1 MNENMVRISNVSKSY
16 GQQLALD
23 QVTIPIKRGQIC
35 GLVGENG
42 AGKTTLLRILCG
54 LSIPTEG
61 EIEVSKNLKIGSLIE
76 APALYQNL
84 SAYDNLKYL
93 GLQLGLDQ
101 LNSRVEE
108 VLDIIGLATVSKKK
122 KSKNFSLGMRQRL
135 AIGMAILDQP
145 DFLILDEPI
154 NGLDPSGIKE
164 VRKLLLKLKEK
175 QGMTV
180 LISSHLLSEL
190 EQIADYFVMMSKGKV
205 LEILEQD
212 QLSHK
217 MKKNI
222 YLATNDNLRMQDVL
236 EEKNIDYQVDKDYL
250 VLHLKDK
257 PMTILPSTTLADI
270 MTRDVRC
277 VPPET
282 PLREASLLMA
292 NERISSLLIGTPD
305 APLGIVTETNILRA
319 VHVAL
324 PPETAVRNIMSQ
336 PLVTAPADLDLLGAR
351 HLVEKHHI
359 RHLLVVAAEGQ
370 VVGMVSESDFR
381 VHLGGMVFRH
391 LRTLEGVMDRDMPR
405 LPPGAT
411 LSEGIAAMLGATADY
426 LIVAEHG
433 RAAGIVTERDI
444 PRLLATHADPQT
456 IQLGEV
462 MSTPLHTI
470 VSATSVEQL
479 HDLLAAANVSL
490 SVQDVAQLDA
500 ASAEA

>member
-1 MNENMVRISNVSKSY
+1 MNDDMVRISNVSKSY
-16 GQQLALD
+16 GQQRALD

-54 LSIPTEG
+54 LSISTEG

-93 GLQLGLDQ
+93 GLQLGLDH
-101 LNSRVEE
+101 LNSRVDE

-164 VRKLLLKLKEK
+164 VRKLLLELKEK

-190 EQIADYFVMMSKGKV
+190 EQIADYLVMMSKGRV

-212 QLSHK
+212 HLAHK

-236 EEKNIDYQVDKDYL
+236 EEKNIDFHVDKDYL
-250 VLHLKDK
+250 VLHLEDK
-257 PMTILPSTTLADI
+257 PMTII
-270 MTRDVRC
+270 QM
-277 VPPET
+277 
-282 PLREASLLMA
+282 
-292 NERISSLLIGTPD
+292 
-305 APLGIVTETNILRA
+305 
-319 VHVAL
+319 
-324 PPETAVRNIMSQ
+324 
-336 PLVTAPADLDLLGAR
+336 
-351 HLVEKHHI
+351 
-359 RHLLVVAAEGQ
+359 VV
-370 VVGMVSESDFR
+370 D
-381 VHLGGMVFRH
+381 
-391 LRTLEGVMDRDMPR
+391 
-405 LPPGAT
+405 
-411 LSEGIAAMLGATADY
+411 
-426 LIVAEHG
+426 
-433 RAAGIVTERDI
+433 
-444 PRLLATHADPQT
+444 
-456 IQLGEV
+456 
-462 MSTPLHTI
+462 
-470 VSATSVEQL
+470 
-479 HDLLAAANVSL
+479 
-490 SVQDVAQLDA
+490 AQLEVQEIFYQKFHFEDYYL
-500 ASAEA
+500 EQIGGEK

>member
-1 MNENMVRISNVSKSY
+1 MNDDMVRISNVSKSY
-16 GQQLALD
+16 GQQRALD

-257 PMTILPSTTLADI
+257 PMTII
-270 MTRDVRC
+270 QM
-277 VPPET
+277 
-282 PLREASLLMA
+282 
-292 NERISSLLIGTPD
+292 
-305 APLGIVTETNILRA
+305 
-319 VHVAL
+319 
-324 PPETAVRNIMSQ
+324 
-336 PLVTAPADLDLLGAR
+336 
-351 HLVEKHHI
+351 
-359 RHLLVVAAEGQ
+359 VV
-370 VVGMVSESDFR
+370 D
-381 VHLGGMVFRH
+381 
-391 LRTLEGVMDRDMPR
+391 
-405 LPPGAT
+405 
-411 LSEGIAAMLGATADY
+411 
-426 LIVAEHG
+426 
-433 RAAGIVTERDI
+433 
-444 PRLLATHADPQT
+444 
-456 IQLGEV
+456 
-462 MSTPLHTI
+462 
-470 VSATSVEQL
+470 
-479 HDLLAAANVSL
+479 
-490 SVQDVAQLDA
+490 AQLEVQEIFYQKFHFEDYYL
-500 ASAEA
+500 EQIGGEK

>member
-1 MNENMVRISNVSKSY
+1 MNNDMVRISNVSKSY
-16 GQQLALD
+16 GQQRALD

-93 GLQLGLDQ
+93 GLQLGLDH
-101 LNSRVEE
+101 LNSRVDE

-164 VRKLLLKLKEK
+164 VRKLLLELKEK

-190 EQIADYFVMMSKGKV
+190 EQIADYFVMMSKGRV

-212 QLSHK
+212 HLAHK

-236 EEKNIDYQVDKDYL
+236 EEKNIDFHVDKDYL
-250 VLHLKDK
+250 VLHLEDK
-257 PMTILPSTTLADI
+257 PMTII
-270 MTRDVRC
+270 QM
-277 VPPET
+277 
-282 PLREASLLMA
+282 
-292 NERISSLLIGTPD
+292 
-305 APLGIVTETNILRA
+305 
-319 VHVAL
+319 
-324 PPETAVRNIMSQ
+324 
-336 PLVTAPADLDLLGAR
+336 
-351 HLVEKHHI
+351 
-359 RHLLVVAAEGQ
+359 VV
-370 VVGMVSESDFR
+370 D
-381 VHLGGMVFRH
+381 
-391 LRTLEGVMDRDMPR
+391 
-405 LPPGAT
+405 
-411 LSEGIAAMLGATADY
+411 
-426 LIVAEHG
+426 
-433 RAAGIVTERDI
+433 
-444 PRLLATHADPQT
+444 
-456 IQLGEV
+456 
-462 MSTPLHTI
+462 
-470 VSATSVEQL
+470 
-479 HDLLAAANVSL
+479 
-490 SVQDVAQLDA
+490 AQLEVQEIFYQKFHFEDYYL
-500 ASAEA
+500 EQIGGEK

>member
-1 MNENMVRISNVSKSY
+1 MAALPSHGGIKMNENMVRISNVSKSY

-236 EEKNIDYQVDKDYL
+236 EEKNIDFHVDKDYL
-250 VLHLKDK
+250 VLHLEDK
-257 PMTILPSTTLADI
+257 PMTII
-270 MTRDVRC
+270 QM
-277 VPPET
+277 
-282 PLREASLLMA
+282 
-292 NERISSLLIGTPD
+292 
-305 APLGIVTETNILRA
+305 
-319 VHVAL
+319 
-324 PPETAVRNIMSQ
+324 
-336 PLVTAPADLDLLGAR
+336 
-351 HLVEKHHI
+351 
-359 RHLLVVAAEGQ
+359 VV
-370 VVGMVSESDFR
+370 D
-381 VHLGGMVFRH
+381 
-391 LRTLEGVMDRDMPR
+391 
-405 LPPGAT
+405 
-411 LSEGIAAMLGATADY
+411 
-426 LIVAEHG
+426 
-433 RAAGIVTERDI
+433 
-444 PRLLATHADPQT
+444 
-456 IQLGEV
+456 
-462 MSTPLHTI
+462 
-470 VSATSVEQL
+470 
-479 HDLLAAANVSL
+479 
-490 SVQDVAQLDA
+490 AQLEVQEIFYQKFHFEDYYL
-500 ASAEA
+500 EQIGGEK

>member
-54 LSIPTEG
+54 LSFPTEG

-84 SAYDNLKYL
+84 SAFDNLKYL

-250 VLHLKDK
+250 VLHLEDK
-257 PMTILPSTTLADI
+257 PMTII
-270 MTRDVRC
+270 QM
-277 VPPET
+277 
-282 PLREASLLMA
+282 
-292 NERISSLLIGTPD
+292 
-305 APLGIVTETNILRA
+305 
-319 VHVAL
+319 
-324 PPETAVRNIMSQ
+324 
-336 PLVTAPADLDLLGAR
+336 
-351 HLVEKHHI
+351 
-359 RHLLVVAAEGQ
+359 VV
-370 VVGMVSESDFR
+370 D
-381 VHLGGMVFRH
+381 
-391 LRTLEGVMDRDMPR
+391 
-405 LPPGAT
+405 
-411 LSEGIAAMLGATADY
+411 
-426 LIVAEHG
+426 
-433 RAAGIVTERDI
+433 
-444 PRLLATHADPQT
+444 
-456 IQLGEV
+456 
-462 MSTPLHTI
+462 
-470 VSATSVEQL
+470 
-479 HDLLAAANVSL
+479 
-490 SVQDVAQLDA
+490 AQLEVQEIFYQKFHFEDYYL
-500 ASAEA
+500 EQIGGEK

>member
-1 MNENMVRISNVSKSY
+1 MAALPSQGGIKMNDDMVRISNVSKSY
-16 GQQLALD
+16 GQQRALD

-54 LSIPTEG
+54 LSFPTEG

-257 PMTILPSTTLADI
+257 PMTII
-270 MTRDVRC
+270 QM
-277 VPPET
+277 
-282 PLREASLLMA
+282 
-292 NERISSLLIGTPD
+292 
-305 APLGIVTETNILRA
+305 
-319 VHVAL
+319 
-324 PPETAVRNIMSQ
+324 
-336 PLVTAPADLDLLGAR
+336 
-351 HLVEKHHI
+351 
-359 RHLLVVAAEGQ
+359 VV
-370 VVGMVSESDFR
+370 D
-381 VHLGGMVFRH
+381 
-391 LRTLEGVMDRDMPR
+391 
-405 LPPGAT
+405 
-411 LSEGIAAMLGATADY
+411 
-426 LIVAEHG
+426 
-433 RAAGIVTERDI
+433 
-444 PRLLATHADPQT
+444 
-456 IQLGEV
+456 
-462 MSTPLHTI
+462 
-470 VSATSVEQL
+470 
-479 HDLLAAANVSL
+479 
-490 SVQDVAQLDA
+490 AQLEVQEIFYQKFHFEDYYL
-500 ASAEA
+500 EQIGGEK

>member
-212 QLSHK
+212 QWRKVSIWL
-217 MKKNI
+217 
-222 YLATNDNLRMQDVL
+222 
-236 EEKNIDYQVDKDYL
+236 
-250 VLHLKDK
+250 
-257 PMTILPSTTLADI
+257 PMT
-270 MTRDVRC
+270 
-277 VPPET
+277 
-282 PLREASLLMA
+282 
-292 NERISSLLIGTPD
+292 
-305 APLGIVTETNILRA
+305 
-319 VHVAL
+319 
-324 PPETAVRNIMSQ
+324 
-336 PLVTAPADLDLLGAR
+336 
-351 HLVEKHHI
+351 
-359 RHLLVVAAEGQ
+359 
-370 VVGMVSESDFR
+370 
-381 VHLGGMVFRH
+381 
-391 LRTLEGVMDRDMPR
+391 
-405 LPPGAT
+405 
-411 LSEGIAAMLGATADY
+411 
-426 LIVAEHG
+426 
-433 RAAGIVTERDI
+433 
-444 PRLLATHADPQT
+444 
-456 IQLGEV
+456 
-462 MSTPLHTI
+462 
-470 VSATSVEQL
+470 TSVCKM
-479 HDLLAAANVSL
+479 SWRKKI
-490 SVQDVAQLDA
+490 
-500 ASAEA
+500 

>member
-1 MNENMVRISNVSKSY
+1 MNDDMVRISNVSKSY
-16 GQQLALD
+16 GQQRALD

-54 LSIPTEG
+54 LSISTEG

-93 GLQLGLDQ
+93 GLQLGLDH
-101 LNSRVEE
+101 LNSRVDE

-164 VRKLLLKLKEK
+164 VRKLLLELKEK

-190 EQIADYFVMMSKGKV
+190 EQIADYLVMMSKGRV

-212 QLSHK
+212 HLAHK

-236 EEKNIDYQVDKDYL
+236 EEKNIEFHVDKDYL
-250 VLHLKDK
+250 VLHLEDK
-257 PMTILPSTTLADI
+257 PMTII
-270 MTRDVRC
+270 QM
-277 VPPET
+277 
-282 PLREASLLMA
+282 
-292 NERISSLLIGTPD
+292 
-305 APLGIVTETNILRA
+305 
-319 VHVAL
+319 
-324 PPETAVRNIMSQ
+324 
-336 PLVTAPADLDLLGAR
+336 
-351 HLVEKHHI
+351 
-359 RHLLVVAAEGQ
+359 VV
-370 VVGMVSESDFR
+370 D
-381 VHLGGMVFRH
+381 
-391 LRTLEGVMDRDMPR
+391 
-405 LPPGAT
+405 
-411 LSEGIAAMLGATADY
+411 
-426 LIVAEHG
+426 
-433 RAAGIVTERDI
+433 
-444 PRLLATHADPQT
+444 
-456 IQLGEV
+456 
-462 MSTPLHTI
+462 
-470 VSATSVEQL
+470 
-479 HDLLAAANVSL
+479 
-490 SVQDVAQLDA
+490 AQLEVQEIFYQKFHFEDYYL
-500 ASAEA
+500 EQIGGEK

>member
-212 QLSHK
+212 HLSHK

-257 PMTILPSTTLADI
+257 PMTII
-270 MTRDVRC
+270 QM
-277 VPPET
+277 
-282 PLREASLLMA
+282 
-292 NERISSLLIGTPD
+292 
-305 APLGIVTETNILRA
+305 
-319 VHVAL
+319 
-324 PPETAVRNIMSQ
+324 
-336 PLVTAPADLDLLGAR
+336 
-351 HLVEKHHI
+351 
-359 RHLLVVAAEGQ
+359 VV
-370 VVGMVSESDFR
+370 D
-381 VHLGGMVFRH
+381 
-391 LRTLEGVMDRDMPR
+391 
-405 LPPGAT
+405 
-411 LSEGIAAMLGATADY
+411 
-426 LIVAEHG
+426 
-433 RAAGIVTERDI
+433 
-444 PRLLATHADPQT
+444 
-456 IQLGEV
+456 
-462 MSTPLHTI
+462 
-470 VSATSVEQL
+470 
-479 HDLLAAANVSL
+479 
-490 SVQDVAQLDA
+490 AQLEVQEIFYQKFHFEDYYL
-500 ASAEA
+500 EQIGGEK

>member
-16 GQQLALD
+16 GQQRALD
-23 QVTIPIKRGQIC
+23 QVTIPVKKGQIC

-76 APALYQNL
+76 APALYKNL

-93 GLQLGLDQ
+93 GLQLGLDH
-101 LNSRVEE
+101 LNSRVDE

-164 VRKLLLKLKEK
+164 VRKLLLELKEK

-190 EQIADYFVMMSKGKV
+190 EQIADYFVMMSKGRV

-212 QLSHK
+212 HLAHK

-236 EEKNIDYQVDKDYL
+236 EEKNIDFHVDKDYL
-250 VLHLKDK
+250 VLHLEDK
-257 PMTILPSTTLADI
+257 PMTII
-270 MTRDVRC
+270 QM
-277 VPPET
+277 
-282 PLREASLLMA
+282 
-292 NERISSLLIGTPD
+292 
-305 APLGIVTETNILRA
+305 
-319 VHVAL
+319 
-324 PPETAVRNIMSQ
+324 
-336 PLVTAPADLDLLGAR
+336 
-351 HLVEKHHI
+351 
-359 RHLLVVAAEGQ
+359 VV
-370 VVGMVSESDFR
+370 D
-381 VHLGGMVFRH
+381 
-391 LRTLEGVMDRDMPR
+391 
-405 LPPGAT
+405 
-411 LSEGIAAMLGATADY
+411 
-426 LIVAEHG
+426 
-433 RAAGIVTERDI
+433 
-444 PRLLATHADPQT
+444 
-456 IQLGEV
+456 
-462 MSTPLHTI
+462 
-470 VSATSVEQL
+470 
-479 HDLLAAANVSL
+479 
-490 SVQDVAQLDA
+490 AQLEVQEIFYQKFHFEDYYL
-500 ASAEA
+500 EQIGGEK

>member
-1 MNENMVRISNVSKSY
+1 MAALPSQGGIKMNDDMVRISNVSKSY
-16 GQQLALD
+16 GQQRALD

-54 LSIPTEG
+54 LSFPTEG

-212 QLSHK
+212 HLSHK

-222 YLATNDNLRMQDVL
+222 YLATNDNLRLQDVL

-257 PMTILPSTTLADI
+257 PMTII
-270 MTRDVRC
+270 QM
-277 VPPET
+277 
-282 PLREASLLMA
+282 
-292 NERISSLLIGTPD
+292 
-305 APLGIVTETNILRA
+305 
-319 VHVAL
+319 
-324 PPETAVRNIMSQ
+324 
-336 PLVTAPADLDLLGAR
+336 
-351 HLVEKHHI
+351 
-359 RHLLVVAAEGQ
+359 VV
-370 VVGMVSESDFR
+370 D
-381 VHLGGMVFRH
+381 
-391 LRTLEGVMDRDMPR
+391 
-405 LPPGAT
+405 
-411 LSEGIAAMLGATADY
+411 
-426 LIVAEHG
+426 
-433 RAAGIVTERDI
+433 
-444 PRLLATHADPQT
+444 
-456 IQLGEV
+456 
-462 MSTPLHTI
+462 
-470 VSATSVEQL
+470 
-479 HDLLAAANVSL
+479 
-490 SVQDVAQLDA
+490 AQLEVQEIFYQKFHFEDYYL
-500 ASAEA
+500 EQIGGEK

>member
-1 MNENMVRISNVSKSY
+1 MNDDMVRISNVSKSY
-16 GQQLALD
+16 GQQRALD

-93 GLQLGLDQ
+93 GLQLGLDH
-101 LNSRVEE
+101 LNSRVDE

-164 VRKLLLKLKEK
+164 VRKLLLELKEK

-257 PMTILPSTTLADI
+257 PMTII
-270 MTRDVRC
+270 QM
-277 VPPET
+277 
-282 PLREASLLMA
+282 
-292 NERISSLLIGTPD
+292 
-305 APLGIVTETNILRA
+305 
-319 VHVAL
+319 
-324 PPETAVRNIMSQ
+324 
-336 PLVTAPADLDLLGAR
+336 
-351 HLVEKHHI
+351 
-359 RHLLVVAAEGQ
+359 VV
-370 VVGMVSESDFR
+370 D
-381 VHLGGMVFRH
+381 
-391 LRTLEGVMDRDMPR
+391 
-405 LPPGAT
+405 
-411 LSEGIAAMLGATADY
+411 
-426 LIVAEHG
+426 
-433 RAAGIVTERDI
+433 
-444 PRLLATHADPQT
+444 
-456 IQLGEV
+456 
-462 MSTPLHTI
+462 
-470 VSATSVEQL
+470 
-479 HDLLAAANVSL
+479 
-490 SVQDVAQLDA
+490 AQLEVQEIFYQKFHFEDYYL
-500 ASAEA
+500 EQIGGEK

>member
-1 MNENMVRISNVSKSY
+1 MNENMVRIANVSKSY
-16 GQQLALD
+16 GQQLALN
-23 QVTIPIKRGQIC
+23 QVSIPIKKGQIC

-54 LSIPTEG
+54 LSFPTEG

-84 SAYDNLKYL
+84 SAFDNLKYL

-212 QLSHK
+212 HLSNK
-217 MKKNI
+217 MEKNI

-236 EEKNIDYQVDKDYL
+236 EEQNIDYKVDKDYL
-250 VLHLKDK
+250 VLHLEDK
-257 PMTILPSTTLADI
+257 PMTII
-270 MTRDVRC
+270 QM
-277 VPPET
+277 
-282 PLREASLLMA
+282 
-292 NERISSLLIGTPD
+292 
-305 APLGIVTETNILRA
+305 
-319 VHVAL
+319 
-324 PPETAVRNIMSQ
+324 
-336 PLVTAPADLDLLGAR
+336 
-351 HLVEKHHI
+351 
-359 RHLLVVAAEGQ
+359 VV
-370 VVGMVSESDFR
+370 D
-381 VHLGGMVFRH
+381 
-391 LRTLEGVMDRDMPR
+391 
-405 LPPGAT
+405 
-411 LSEGIAAMLGATADY
+411 
-426 LIVAEHG
+426 
-433 RAAGIVTERDI
+433 
-444 PRLLATHADPQT
+444 
-456 IQLGEV
+456 
-462 MSTPLHTI
+462 
-470 VSATSVEQL
+470 
-479 HDLLAAANVSL
+479 
-490 SVQDVAQLDA
+490 AQLEVQEIFYQKFHFEDYYL
-500 ASAEA
+500 EQIGGEK

>member
-1 MNENMVRISNVSKSY
+1 MAALPSQGGIKMNDDMVRISNVSKSY
-16 GQQLALD
+16 GQQRALD

-54 LSIPTEG
+54 LSFPTEG

-164 VRKLLLKLKEK
+164 VRELLLKLKEK

-212 QLSHK
+212 HLSHK

-236 EEKNIDYQVDKDYL
+236 EEQNIDYQVDKDYL

-257 PMTILPSTTLADI
+257 PMTII
-270 MTRDVRC
+270 QM
-277 VPPET
+277 
-282 PLREASLLMA
+282 
-292 NERISSLLIGTPD
+292 
-305 APLGIVTETNILRA
+305 
-319 VHVAL
+319 
-324 PPETAVRNIMSQ
+324 
-336 PLVTAPADLDLLGAR
+336 
-351 HLVEKHHI
+351 
-359 RHLLVVAAEGQ
+359 VV
-370 VVGMVSESDFR
+370 D
-381 VHLGGMVFRH
+381 
-391 LRTLEGVMDRDMPR
+391 
-405 LPPGAT
+405 
-411 LSEGIAAMLGATADY
+411 
-426 LIVAEHG
+426 
-433 RAAGIVTERDI
+433 
-444 PRLLATHADPQT
+444 
-456 IQLGEV
+456 
-462 MSTPLHTI
+462 
-470 VSATSVEQL
+470 
-479 HDLLAAANVSL
+479 
-490 SVQDVAQLDA
+490 AQLEVQEIFYQKFHFEDYYL
-500 ASAEA
+500 EQIGGEK

>member
-1 MNENMVRISNVSKSY
+1 MNDDMVRISNVSKSY
-16 GQQLALD
+16 GQQRALD

-54 LSIPTEG
+54 LSFPTEG

-101 LNSRVEE
+101 LNRRVEE

-257 PMTILPSTTLADI
+257 PMTII
-270 MTRDVRC
+270 QM
-277 VPPET
+277 
-282 PLREASLLMA
+282 
-292 NERISSLLIGTPD
+292 
-305 APLGIVTETNILRA
+305 
-319 VHVAL
+319 
-324 PPETAVRNIMSQ
+324 
-336 PLVTAPADLDLLGAR
+336 
-351 HLVEKHHI
+351 
-359 RHLLVVAAEGQ
+359 VV
-370 VVGMVSESDFR
+370 D
-381 VHLGGMVFRH
+381 
-391 LRTLEGVMDRDMPR
+391 
-405 LPPGAT
+405 
-411 LSEGIAAMLGATADY
+411 
-426 LIVAEHG
+426 
-433 RAAGIVTERDI
+433 
-444 PRLLATHADPQT
+444 
-456 IQLGEV
+456 
-462 MSTPLHTI
+462 
-470 VSATSVEQL
+470 
-479 HDLLAAANVSL
+479 
-490 SVQDVAQLDA
+490 AQLEVQEIFYQKFHFEDYYL
-500 ASAEA
+500 EQIGGEK

>member
-54 LSIPTEG
+54 LSFPTEG

-84 SAYDNLKYL
+84 SAFDNLKYL

-108 VLDIIGLATVSKKK
+108 VLDIIGLATVPKKK
-122 KSKNFSLGMRQRL
+122 KAKNFSLGMRQRL

-164 VRKLLLKLKEK
+164 IRKLLLELKEK

-212 QLSHK
+212 HLSHK

-257 PMTILPSTTLADI
+257 PMTII
-270 MTRDVRC
+270 QM
-277 VPPET
+277 
-282 PLREASLLMA
+282 
-292 NERISSLLIGTPD
+292 
-305 APLGIVTETNILRA
+305 
-319 VHVAL
+319 
-324 PPETAVRNIMSQ
+324 
-336 PLVTAPADLDLLGAR
+336 
-351 HLVEKHHI
+351 
-359 RHLLVVAAEGQ
+359 VV
-370 VVGMVSESDFR
+370 D
-381 VHLGGMVFRH
+381 
-391 LRTLEGVMDRDMPR
+391 
-405 LPPGAT
+405 
-411 LSEGIAAMLGATADY
+411 
-426 LIVAEHG
+426 
-433 RAAGIVTERDI
+433 
-444 PRLLATHADPQT
+444 
-456 IQLGEV
+456 
-462 MSTPLHTI
+462 
-470 VSATSVEQL
+470 
-479 HDLLAAANVSL
+479 
-490 SVQDVAQLDA
+490 AQLEVQEIFYQKFHFEDYYL
-500 ASAEA
+500 EQIGGEK

>member
-1 MNENMVRISNVSKSY
+1 MNDDMVRISNVSKSY
-16 GQQLALD
+16 GQQRALD

-54 LSIPTEG
+54 LSFPTEG

-164 VRKLLLKLKEK
+164 VRELLLKLKEK

-212 QLSHK
+212 HLSHK

-236 EEKNIDYQVDKDYL
+236 EEKNIDFHVDKDYL
-250 VLHLKDK
+250 VLHLEDK
-257 PMTILPSTTLADI
+257 PMTII
-270 MTRDVRC
+270 QM
-277 VPPET
+277 
-282 PLREASLLMA
+282 
-292 NERISSLLIGTPD
+292 
-305 APLGIVTETNILRA
+305 
-319 VHVAL
+319 
-324 PPETAVRNIMSQ
+324 
-336 PLVTAPADLDLLGAR
+336 
-351 HLVEKHHI
+351 
-359 RHLLVVAAEGQ
+359 VV
-370 VVGMVSESDFR
+370 D
-381 VHLGGMVFRH
+381 
-391 LRTLEGVMDRDMPR
+391 
-405 LPPGAT
+405 
-411 LSEGIAAMLGATADY
+411 
-426 LIVAEHG
+426 
-433 RAAGIVTERDI
+433 
-444 PRLLATHADPQT
+444 
-456 IQLGEV
+456 
-462 MSTPLHTI
+462 
-470 VSATSVEQL
+470 
-479 HDLLAAANVSL
+479 
-490 SVQDVAQLDA
+490 AQLEVQEIFYQKFHFEDYYL
-500 ASAEA
+500 EQIGGEK

>member
-212 QLSHK
+212 HLSHK

-222 YLATNDNLRMQDVL
+222 YLATNDNLRLQDVL

-257 PMTILPSTTLADI
+257 PMTII
-270 MTRDVRC
+270 QM
-277 VPPET
+277 
-282 PLREASLLMA
+282 
-292 NERISSLLIGTPD
+292 
-305 APLGIVTETNILRA
+305 
-319 VHVAL
+319 
-324 PPETAVRNIMSQ
+324 
-336 PLVTAPADLDLLGAR
+336 
-351 HLVEKHHI
+351 
-359 RHLLVVAAEGQ
+359 VV
-370 VVGMVSESDFR
+370 D
-381 VHLGGMVFRH
+381 
-391 LRTLEGVMDRDMPR
+391 
-405 LPPGAT
+405 
-411 LSEGIAAMLGATADY
+411 
-426 LIVAEHG
+426 
-433 RAAGIVTERDI
+433 
-444 PRLLATHADPQT
+444 
-456 IQLGEV
+456 
-462 MSTPLHTI
+462 
-470 VSATSVEQL
+470 
-479 HDLLAAANVSL
+479 
-490 SVQDVAQLDA
+490 AQLEVQEIFYQKFHFEDYYL
-500 ASAEA
+500 EQIGGEK

>member
-1 MNENMVRISNVSKSY
+1 MNDDMVRISNVSKSY
-16 GQQLALD
+16 GQQRALD

-54 LSIPTEG
+54 LSFPTEG

-236 EEKNIDYQVDKDYL
+236 EEKNIDFHVDKDYL

-257 PMTILPSTTLADI
+257 PMTII
-270 MTRDVRC
+270 QM
-277 VPPET
+277 
-282 PLREASLLMA
+282 
-292 NERISSLLIGTPD
+292 
-305 APLGIVTETNILRA
+305 
-319 VHVAL
+319 
-324 PPETAVRNIMSQ
+324 
-336 PLVTAPADLDLLGAR
+336 
-351 HLVEKHHI
+351 
-359 RHLLVVAAEGQ
+359 VV
-370 VVGMVSESDFR
+370 D
-381 VHLGGMVFRH
+381 
-391 LRTLEGVMDRDMPR
+391 
-405 LPPGAT
+405 
-411 LSEGIAAMLGATADY
+411 
-426 LIVAEHG
+426 
-433 RAAGIVTERDI
+433 
-444 PRLLATHADPQT
+444 
-456 IQLGEV
+456 
-462 MSTPLHTI
+462 
-470 VSATSVEQL
+470 
-479 HDLLAAANVSL
+479 
-490 SVQDVAQLDA
+490 AQLEVQEIFYQKFHFEDYYL
-500 ASAEA
+500 EQIGGEK

>member
-1 MNENMVRISNVSKSY
+1 MAALPSQGGIKMNDDMVRISNVSKSY
-16 GQQLALD
+16 GQQRALD

-190 EQIADYFVMMSKGKV
+190 EQIADYFVMMSKGRV

-212 QLSHK
+212 HLAHK

-236 EEKNIDYQVDKDYL
+236 EEKNIDFHVDKDYL
-250 VLHLKDK
+250 VLHLEDK
-257 PMTILPSTTLADI
+257 PMTII
-270 MTRDVRC
+270 QM
-277 VPPET
+277 
-282 PLREASLLMA
+282 
-292 NERISSLLIGTPD
+292 
-305 APLGIVTETNILRA
+305 
-319 VHVAL
+319 
-324 PPETAVRNIMSQ
+324 
-336 PLVTAPADLDLLGAR
+336 
-351 HLVEKHHI
+351 
-359 RHLLVVAAEGQ
+359 VV
-370 VVGMVSESDFR
+370 D
-381 VHLGGMVFRH
+381 
-391 LRTLEGVMDRDMPR
+391 
-405 LPPGAT
+405 
-411 LSEGIAAMLGATADY
+411 
-426 LIVAEHG
+426 
-433 RAAGIVTERDI
+433 
-444 PRLLATHADPQT
+444 
-456 IQLGEV
+456 
-462 MSTPLHTI
+462 
-470 VSATSVEQL
+470 
-479 HDLLAAANVSL
+479 
-490 SVQDVAQLDA
+490 AQLEVQEIFYQKFHFEDYYL
-500 ASAEA
+500 EQIGGEK

>member
-54 LSIPTEG
+54 LSFPTEG

-250 VLHLKDK
+250 VLHLEDK
-257 PMTILPSTTLADI
+257 PMTII
-270 MTRDVRC
+270 QM
-277 VPPET
+277 
-282 PLREASLLMA
+282 
-292 NERISSLLIGTPD
+292 
-305 APLGIVTETNILRA
+305 
-319 VHVAL
+319 
-324 PPETAVRNIMSQ
+324 
-336 PLVTAPADLDLLGAR
+336 
-351 HLVEKHHI
+351 
-359 RHLLVVAAEGQ
+359 VV
-370 VVGMVSESDFR
+370 D
-381 VHLGGMVFRH
+381 
-391 LRTLEGVMDRDMPR
+391 
-405 LPPGAT
+405 
-411 LSEGIAAMLGATADY
+411 
-426 LIVAEHG
+426 
-433 RAAGIVTERDI
+433 
-444 PRLLATHADPQT
+444 
-456 IQLGEV
+456 
-462 MSTPLHTI
+462 
-470 VSATSVEQL
+470 
-479 HDLLAAANVSL
+479 
-490 SVQDVAQLDA
+490 AQLEVQEIFYQKFHFEDYYL
-500 ASAEA
+500 EQIGGEK

>member
-212 QLSHK
+212 HLAHK

-236 EEKNIDYQVDKDYL
+236 EEKNIDFQVDKDYL
-250 VLHLKDK
+250 VLHLEDK
-257 PMTILPSTTLADI
+257 PMTII
-270 MTRDVRC
+270 QM
-277 VPPET
+277 
-282 PLREASLLMA
+282 
-292 NERISSLLIGTPD
+292 
-305 APLGIVTETNILRA
+305 
-319 VHVAL
+319 
-324 PPETAVRNIMSQ
+324 
-336 PLVTAPADLDLLGAR
+336 
-351 HLVEKHHI
+351 
-359 RHLLVVAAEGQ
+359 VV
-370 VVGMVSESDFR
+370 D
-381 VHLGGMVFRH
+381 
-391 LRTLEGVMDRDMPR
+391 
-405 LPPGAT
+405 
-411 LSEGIAAMLGATADY
+411 
-426 LIVAEHG
+426 
-433 RAAGIVTERDI
+433 
-444 PRLLATHADPQT
+444 
-456 IQLGEV
+456 
-462 MSTPLHTI
+462 
-470 VSATSVEQL
+470 
-479 HDLLAAANVSL
+479 
-490 SVQDVAQLDA
+490 AQLEVQEIFYQKFHFEDYYL
-500 ASAEA
+500 EQIGGEK

>member
-1 MNENMVRISNVSKSY
+1 MNDDMVRISNVSKSY
-16 GQQLALD
+16 GQQRALD

-54 LSIPTEG
+54 LSFPTEG

-164 VRKLLLKLKEK
+164 VRELLLKLKEK

-190 EQIADYFVMMSKGKV
+190 EQIADYFVMMSKGRV

-212 QLSHK
+212 HLAHK

-236 EEKNIDYQVDKDYL
+236 EEKNIDFQVDKDYL
-250 VLHLKDK
+250 VLHLEDK
-257 PMTILPSTTLADI
+257 PMTII
-270 MTRDVRC
+270 QM
-277 VPPET
+277 
-282 PLREASLLMA
+282 
-292 NERISSLLIGTPD
+292 
-305 APLGIVTETNILRA
+305 
-319 VHVAL
+319 
-324 PPETAVRNIMSQ
+324 
-336 PLVTAPADLDLLGAR
+336 
-351 HLVEKHHI
+351 
-359 RHLLVVAAEGQ
+359 VV
-370 VVGMVSESDFR
+370 D
-381 VHLGGMVFRH
+381 
-391 LRTLEGVMDRDMPR
+391 
-405 LPPGAT
+405 
-411 LSEGIAAMLGATADY
+411 
-426 LIVAEHG
+426 
-433 RAAGIVTERDI
+433 
-444 PRLLATHADPQT
+444 
-456 IQLGEV
+456 
-462 MSTPLHTI
+462 
-470 VSATSVEQL
+470 
-479 HDLLAAANVSL
+479 
-490 SVQDVAQLDA
+490 AQLEVQEIFYQKFHFEDYYL
-500 ASAEA
+500 EQIGGEK

>member
-1 MNENMVRISNVSKSY
+1 MAALPSHGGIKMNENMVRISNVSKSY

-250 VLHLKDK
+250 VLHLEDK
-257 PMTILPSTTLADI
+257 PMTII
-270 MTRDVRC
+270 QM
-277 VPPET
+277 
-282 PLREASLLMA
+282 
-292 NERISSLLIGTPD
+292 
-305 APLGIVTETNILRA
+305 
-319 VHVAL
+319 
-324 PPETAVRNIMSQ
+324 
-336 PLVTAPADLDLLGAR
+336 
-351 HLVEKHHI
+351 
-359 RHLLVVAAEGQ
+359 VV
-370 VVGMVSESDFR
+370 D
-381 VHLGGMVFRH
+381 
-391 LRTLEGVMDRDMPR
+391 
-405 LPPGAT
+405 
-411 LSEGIAAMLGATADY
+411 
-426 LIVAEHG
+426 
-433 RAAGIVTERDI
+433 
-444 PRLLATHADPQT
+444 
-456 IQLGEV
+456 
-462 MSTPLHTI
+462 
-470 VSATSVEQL
+470 
-479 HDLLAAANVSL
+479 
-490 SVQDVAQLDA
+490 AQLEVQEIFYQKFHFEDYYL
-500 ASAEA
+500 EQIGGEK

>member
-1 MNENMVRISNVSKSY
+1 MAALPSQGGIKMNDDMVRISNVSKSY
-16 GQQLALD
+16 GQQRALD

-54 LSIPTEG
+54 LSFPTEG

-212 QLSHK
+212 HLSHK

-250 VLHLKDK
+250 VLHLEDK
-257 PMTILPSTTLADI
+257 PMTII
-270 MTRDVRC
+270 QM
-277 VPPET
+277 
-282 PLREASLLMA
+282 
-292 NERISSLLIGTPD
+292 
-305 APLGIVTETNILRA
+305 
-319 VHVAL
+319 
-324 PPETAVRNIMSQ
+324 
-336 PLVTAPADLDLLGAR
+336 
-351 HLVEKHHI
+351 
-359 RHLLVVAAEGQ
+359 VV
-370 VVGMVSESDFR
+370 D
-381 VHLGGMVFRH
+381 
-391 LRTLEGVMDRDMPR
+391 
-405 LPPGAT
+405 
-411 LSEGIAAMLGATADY
+411 
-426 LIVAEHG
+426 
-433 RAAGIVTERDI
+433 
-444 PRLLATHADPQT
+444 
-456 IQLGEV
+456 
-462 MSTPLHTI
+462 
-470 VSATSVEQL
+470 
-479 HDLLAAANVSL
+479 
-490 SVQDVAQLDA
+490 AQLEVQEIFYQKFHFEDYYL
-500 ASAEA
+500 EQIGGEK